1 MNFARKNSIFSVF
14 FCCLFGVVPVHS
26 FYKSINTNVLLQ
38 SHFSF
43 TSTDTNIVF
52 EFQPGNY
59 TNGGINASPFYFS
72 LVGTSTQNLFIN
84 SSQARRV
91 SLQNCS
97 FVMEGWNSV
106 VVDGIAFKA
115 DGGPNRLDYLSF
127 SSVQNCNATNNSF
140 DGNMGFNI
148 QLRGCSN
155 SFIYGNNFL
164 PTLPDLKNR
173 PYLVRAIDGAGRE
186 KDTVTIKNNR
196 FIQRQSYGDVNV
208 NGPSIFLVGPYGKM
222 LFESNLFSNFNES
235 FNSQIYFSGVFTDI
249 KFVNCTFALD
259 QNIPIASA
267 ISSLFFWQVTAQ
279 NLDFINSTF
288 SNHPIGVSVGPYAP
302 IKSVINSV
310 TIQGCKFDGVNL
322 ATYFGGSSLPS
333 IRISDSSFK
342 NGRYWIACVYYENKE
357 FTSFD
362 EIFFERVNTT
372 GGISYL
378 DGVEYAMIDIVDSKF
393 QGLDFNILGMTG
405 QNKRVI
411 VNAVRSEFRGA
422 RGSPGDSFGYNSV
435 ISMDGTGTEL
445 NIDSCLFENND
456 CGMYLIGTNVN
467 ISNCQFRNNNGSL
480 DAAMTVV
487 GSSSVSV
494 RNSLF
499 TLNNGADGSIMDLN
513 DSPTEIYNCSV
524 INNLG
529 ENAVIRGSNLKVDGC
544 TFQNNRKKD
553 TTKISSFEITDA
565 PFGNLSVSNTLF
577 LDEASHVYGNSD
589 GTTHVSFKGCSFP
602 QSSYF
607 SFIRAQNAV
616 LELEDSTLAA
626 WGLREIGDFGQ
637 TNFDTLSIVRCQTIM
652 DGGMFYAY
660 SPKHLIM
667 IENHVI
673 GGTLSNLY
681 VKFAVSVTSVGNTF
695 TNDKEAFPNA
705 LQEMPG
711 LRELNV
717 SRMNYGGA
725 FPTFPKIPTLTM
737 LDISGNGFSGAI
749 NLAPVGNITYLDL
762 SGNRPS
768 SGTYPNLPLL
778 ESAILRNCSFSFPL
792 SSIYFPNSPFI
803 NYLDLSDNR
812 LSGVS
817 VSWYG
822 FKHVNLRNNRLTGPL
837 ARNMENVVYVDIS
850 NNFFNG
856 TLPTPGGNLQTFL
869 AKNNS
874 FTGDIPVEF
883 SQIPNLTDLDLSGN
897 LLNINT
903 APSFESS
910 SSSLSS
916 CNLVQKINTSCP
928 LPNTFG
934 KCLVSCSIDGSI
946 AFFEIRVQ
954 GNLEGFDFVSLTNS
968 LAKILSISS
977 ARLQLTGSRSGSV
990 IASYQVNPPNF
1001 FEKDS
1006 NSVVDQ
1012 LLSTPSDAFKQEN
1025 IQFLDAARGVG
1036 YNFPSSST
1044 TQPNQVAPNNPS
1056 SNIGLIVGVVVGG
1069 VVLLLIIIVIV
1080 LLLLRKKREKRS
1092 LDSMELDIKNAPVD
1106 ETNYTSLNVT
1116 QQQSPPVSGNQN
1128 LQMLEKLGEGG
1139 YGIVWKGLYNGQ
1151 VVAIK
1156 QMRTEGIS
1164 LAAVEDFLAEASVM
1178 KLLKPHN
1185 NVVGYVELTMKPL
1198 ALITEFMKGGDLKNY
1213 LNKNPTLSIKDRL
1226 QILLQ
1231 VSDGMAYLAKE
1242 KLVHKD
1248 LAARNVLL
1256 ESETGPIVCKVSDFG
1271 MSRML
1276 LAETDRHTSISNVGP
1291 IKWMAPES
1299 LVDRI
1304 FSEKTDVWSWGVLSI
1319 EVLTG
1324 TDPFPILSAMD
1335 FAVQA
1340 IPKQLHHKMIDEVP
1354 SMNISLD
1361 LMDLFKEVFSIDPN
1375 SRPTFSEISERL
1387 RKLI

>member
-456 CGMYLIGTNVN
+456 CGMYLIGTNV
-467 ISNCQFRNNNGSL
+467 IITNCHFRNNSGLLN
-480 DAAMTVV
+480 AAMTVV
-487 GSSSVSV
+487 NSPGVII

-499 TLNNGADGSIMDLN
+499 TLNDGGGESIMDLN
-513 DSPTEIYNCSV
+513 DSKTEIYNCT
-524 INNLG
+524 IIDNLG
-529 ENAVIRGSNLKVDGC
+529 ENAVIRGSNIKVDGC
-544 TFQNNRKKD
+544 TFQDNRMRNN
-553 TTKISSFEITDA
+553 TKISSFEITDA
-565 PFGNLSVSNTLF
+565 LFGNLSISNTLF
-577 LDEASHVYGNSD
+577 QDEASHIYGNTD
-589 GTTHVSFKGCSFP
+589 GITYVNIKGCVFP
-602 QSSYF
+602 QSSF
-607 SFIRAQNAV
+607 FAFNRAQNAV
-616 LELEDSTLAA
+616 FELENSILAA
-626 WGLREIGDFGQ
+626 WGLREVGNFGQ
-637 TNFDTLSIVRCQTIM
+637 TNFHTFSVVRCQMIM

-660 SPKHLIM
+660 TPRHLVM

-673 GGTLSNLY
+673 GGTLSNFY
-681 VKFAVSVTSVGNTF
+681 MKFAESVTFVGNTF
-695 TNDKEAFPNA
+695 ANKEVFPNA

-711 LRELNV
+711 LKELNV
-717 SRMNYGGA
+717 SRMNFGGP
-725 FPTFPKIPTLTM
+725 FPTFPKIPTLEK
-737 LDISGNGFSGAI
+737 LDISGNGFGGSI
-749 NLAPVGNITYLDL
+749 NLAPI
-762 SGNRPS
+762 
-768 SGTYPNLPLL
+768 
-778 ESAILRNCSFSFPL
+778 
-792 SSIYFPNSPFI
+792 NSL
-803 NYLDLSDNR
+803 NY
-812 LSGVS
+812 
-817 VSWYG
+817 
-822 FKHVNLRNNRLTGPL
+822 
-837 ARNMENVVYVDIS
+837 
-850 NNFFNG
+850 
-856 TLPTPGGNLQTFL
+856 
-869 AKNNS
+869 
-874 FTGDIPVEF
+874 
-883 SQIPNLTDLDLSGN
+883 LDLSGN
-897 LLNINT
+897 LLATTSFTNLPNLTQIILRSCSLSLPISQLSFPSTIEHLEASYNT
-903 APSFESS
+903 LTG
-910 SSSLSS
+910 SLSS
-916 CNLVQKINTSCP
+916 WQKYKYLDLKNNQIGGMLPQDMKNLVFLDISNNYITGSIPIPGTDIQFFLVKNNSLSGDIPLEFSQVLNLDTLDLSENYFNLTTSPSFASSDSLSFCNLVQKKNTNCP
-928 LPNTFG
+928 LPNIFG
-934 KCLVSCSIDGSI
+934 KCLVTCIINTAVSY
-946 AFFEIRVQ
+946 FEIRME
-954 GNLEGFDFVSLTNS
+954 GKIEGFDFNLLTNS
-968 LAKILSISS
+968 LAKICSISLD
-977 ARLQLTGSRSGSV
+977 RLVLIGNRSGSV
-990 IASYQVNPPNF
+990 IATYQVNPSSSF

-1006 NSVVDQ
+1006 SSVVDQ
-1012 LLSTPSDAFKQEN
+1012 LISTSSETFKKEN
-1025 IQFLDAARGVG
+1025 IQFLDVKRVTNNQFAD
-1036 YNFPSSST
+1036 SS
-1044 TQPNQVAPNNPS
+1044 NNSSDSPS
-1056 SNIGLIVGVVVGG
+1056 SNIPLIVGVIVGTILFVIIVAITILILMRRKRKEKASNSIELKPKNSSTIDFSKYNFSGEQIDYNQLSHLEEVGSGAFGVVYRGRWRKTDVAVKQVKREHANNNKQVSEFLKEVEILKTLRPHPN
-1069 VVLLLIIIVIV
+1069 VVLLLGIV
-1080 LLLLRKKREKRS
+1080 LQPLS
-1092 LDSMELDIKNAPVD
+1092 L
-1106 ETNYTSLNVT
+1106 VT
-1116 QQQSPPVSGNQN
+1116 
-1128 LQMLEKLGEGG
+1128 EFCEGG
-1139 YGIVWKGLYNGQ
+1139 
-1151 VVAIK
+1151 
-1156 QMRTEGIS
+1156 S
-1164 LAAVEDFLAEASVM
+1164 LFR
-1178 KLLKPHN
+1178 
-1185 NVVGYVELTMKPL
+1185 
-1198 ALITEFMKGGDLKNY
+1198 Y
-1213 LNKNPTLSIKDRL
+1213 LRFESPT
-1226 QILLQ
+1226 
-1231 VSDGMAYLAKE
+1231 YKE
-1242 KLVHKD
+1242 KLQIIVGIAKGMFHLHSEKVIHRD
-1248 LAARNVLL
+1248 LAARNILL
-1256 ESETGPIVCKVSDFG
+1256 TKSNEPKVSDFG
-1271 MSRML
+1271 MSRI
-1276 LAETDRHTSISNVGP
+1276 AQEDANKTYTDAAPV
-1291 IKWMAPES
+1291 KWMAPEAIRHNIYS
-1299 LVDRI
+1299 TKSDV
-1304 FSEKTDVWSWGVLSI
+1304 FSFGVLI
-1319 EVLTG
+1319 WEILKVC
-1324 TDPFPILSAMD
+1324 DPWPEFTATQVIIKIVEGERLSTPEDCDPILAQIMRSCWEKD
-1335 FAVQA
+1335 QN
-1340 IPKQLHHKMIDEVP
+1340 D
-1354 SMNISLD
+1354 
-1361 LMDLFKEVFSIDPN
+1361 
-1375 SRPTFSEISERL
+1375 RPTFETILEGL
-1387 RKLI
+1387 LEHTK